1 MADRGAAA
9 RERESASFDELT
21 GAYVRRAGFVE
32 LEREMAR
39 VRRAGEPLVL
49 AFIDV
54 NGLKAIND
62 SRGHAAGD
70 QLLLEVAGV
79 IKARLRS
86 HDLIIRYG
94 GDEFV
99 CAISGL
105 NLGNAKKRLA
115 LVNDSL
121 AETTEQGSVTVGLAE
136 LQPDDSP
143 EELVARADAALY
155 RQRLEQRRTGA

>member
-1 MADRGAAA
+1 V
-9 RERESASFDELT
+9 
-21 GAYVRRAGFVE
+21 YVRRAGFVE
-32 LEREMAR
+32 LAREMAR

-70 QLLLEVAGV
+70 RLLLEVAGV
-79 IKARLRS
+79 FKTGLRS

-105 NLGNAKKRLA
+105 DLGDAQKRLA
-115 LVNDSL
+115 LVSAAL
-121 AETTEQGSVTVGLAE
+121 AETTEQGSVTMGLAE

-155 RQRLEQRRTGA
+155 RRRLEQRGTGA